1 MGIKEISV
9 STEKSADE
17 ESFVSAGKVYPFNL
31 SRSDMMV
38 GENLG

>member
-17 ESFVSAGKVYPFNL
+17 ESFAQVRSILLTFP
-31 SRSDMMV
+31 SSDMMV
-38 GENLG
+38 GEDLG